1 MKICVISKWGE
12 GVWLAWLMKQ
22 AGHDVSCSVEKESGR
37 KVLNGLIELTPE
49 SAMYSPEECDV
60 VLFDQSGF
68 GAVADEVGSKV
79 PTLGNSSFADRLEN
93 DRLYGIQFMEQ
104 VGIKVPAYEHFTE
117 ISSAIRF
124 IKKNKKTYVFK
135 PCGDKADKDCTYVS
149 KSPED
154 LLRYIEVLWR
164 SNPISEF
171 ILQEVVKGTE
181 VSTEVWMN
189 ENGYY
194 FLNHTLECK
203 KLMNGDLGAA
213 TGCAGNLCFAPERE
227 NPLFVHGLKKAL
239 NALHDAGYIGMID
252 LNAIATDGEVY
263 GLEWTPRVGYEG
275 TCNVTHLLPMDFG
288 KFLYAI
294 ARSESLPDLAP
305 RHSFSA
311 SIRVSIPPYPNDRIP
326 QKYFHEG
333 VPVEGMNRK
342 LLTSFYAM
350 DLRVNEKNE
359 DLFETAGINGLLGAA
374 IGCGETIGMA
384 FDHVKAVIDSL
395 RVPNLQYRTDIRS
408 LTAKRYAELEANGWL
423 RPQWGND

>member
-1 MKICVISKWGE
+1 M
-12 GVWLAWLMKQ
+12 AQ
-22 AGHDVSCSVEKESGR
+22 AGHDVSCSVEKESGQN
-37 KVLNGLIELTPE
+37 VLNGLIELTPE
-49 SAMYSPEECDV
+49 SEMYEPEDYDV
-60 VLFDQSGF
+60 VLFDQTGSGEL
-68 GAVADEVGSKV
+68 ADEVRSKV
-79 PTLGNSSFADRLEN
+79 PTLGDSVFADKLES
-93 DRLYGIQFMEQ
+93 DRLFGLQFMEQ
-104 VGIKVPAYEHFTE
+104 AGIKVPPYEHFTE
-117 ISSAIRF
+117 VDSAIRF
-124 IKKNKKTYVFK
+124 IKNTKKTYVFK
-135 PCGDKADKDCTYVS
+135 PCGKKADTASTYVS

-154 LLRYIEVLWR
+154 LLRYIDVLWR

-171 ILQEVVKGTE
+171 ILQEFVKGKE

-189 ENGYY
+189 GNGYY

-203 KLMNGDLGAA
+203 KFLNGDLGPA
-213 TGCAGNLCFAPERE
+213 TGCSGNLCFAPERE

-239 NALHDAGYIGMID
+239 NALNEAGYVGMID

-288 KFLYAI
+288 KFLHAI
-294 ARSESLPDLAP
+294 AGGESLPDLTP

-311 SIRVSIPPYPNDRIP
+311 SVRLSVPPYPNEPHEPGMGEGIP
-326 QKYFHEG
+326 RKFFREG
-333 VPVEGMNRK
+333 IPIEGMNRK

-359 DLFETAGINGLLGAA
+359 DLFETAGVNGFLGAA

-384 FDHVKAVIDSL
+384 FDHVKAVIEAI

-423 RPQWGND
+423 KPQWGSD